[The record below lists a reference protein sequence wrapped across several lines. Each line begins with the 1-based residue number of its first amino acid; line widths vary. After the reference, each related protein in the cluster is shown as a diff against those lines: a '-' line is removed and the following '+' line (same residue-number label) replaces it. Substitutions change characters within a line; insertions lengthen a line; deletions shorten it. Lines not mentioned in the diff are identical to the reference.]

1 MSFLRYSAPHSRHG
15 KAALL
20 CGVAL
25 LGCREGTAGPERNA
39 LAGTSSITSAAPT
52 SGADPLDS
60 TQELRALGEVFSQ
73 APTEAT
79 QPRDPVELVTRPD
92 HPPQRLAFS
101 RYRLAWLDGDE
112 LTVLRLGDWG
122 VATRFQVPE
131 ARNVVALVGGGFLIA
146 GRDHVHRLSGIERRA
161 ELLPRA
167 PRLGPTTILPS
178 SQDSEQFWLYYQ
190 GIPKLPQ
197 FDLGEPPLA
206 SSLAVVGWVDLDHF
220 DRRALLAFG
229 DGSMLYTVPD
239 GVSRIDAGGRSQH
252 FRLPELGGRI
262 WGLVRAER
270 RDQVWAATS
279 HHAYLLSVRGAA
291 EVLERLELSPHS
303 VALASRGRELGV
315 LSVESVDE
323 RVFRFRVDVYSQ
335 ASPERGS
342 VRFMVP
348 RPSLDPAGARAAIE
362 PEIAF
367 SVAGD
372 WLAISALGL
381 HVFDWRRE
389 HRIFPPASRV
399 QNLAPNPP

>member
-1 MSFLRYSAPHSRHG
+1 
-15 KAALL
+15 
-20 CGVAL
+20 
-25 LGCREGTAGPERNA
+25 LG
-39 LAGTSSITSAAPT
+39 S
-52 SGADPLDS
+52 DPLGS
-60 TQELRALGEVFSQ
+60 TQQLRALGEVLPQ
-73 APTEAT
+73 APTEAI
-79 QPRDPVELVTRPD
+79 PSRDPVELITPPD

-101 RYRLAWLDGDE
+101 RYRLAWLDKDE
-112 LTVLRLGDWG
+112 LIVRRLGDWG

-167 PRLGPTTILPS
+167 PRLGPTTVFPS

-190 GIPKLPQ
+190 GIPKLPE
-197 FDLGEPPLA
+197 FDLGEPPIA
-206 SSLAVVGWVDLDHF
+206 SSLAVVGWVDLDEF

-239 GVSRIDAGGRSQH
+239 GLRRIDAQGGREH
-252 FRLPELGGRI
+252 FQLPELGGRI
-262 WGLVRAER
+262 WGLARAER

-279 HHAYLLSVRGAA
+279 HHVYLLSARGVA
-291 EVLERLELSPHS
+291 EALERLELPPHP
-303 VALASRGRELGV
+303 VALASHGRELGV

-323 RVFRFRVDVYSQ
+323 RAFRLRVDVYSQ

-342 VRFMVP
+342 IRFMVP
-348 RPSLDPAGARAAIE
+348 RPSLDAAGTRAALE

-372 WLAISALGL
+372 WVAISALGL
-381 HVFDWRRE
+381 HVFDWRRGL
-389 HRIFPPASRV
+389 RIFPPASGV
-399 QNLAPNPP
+399 QNLAPIPP